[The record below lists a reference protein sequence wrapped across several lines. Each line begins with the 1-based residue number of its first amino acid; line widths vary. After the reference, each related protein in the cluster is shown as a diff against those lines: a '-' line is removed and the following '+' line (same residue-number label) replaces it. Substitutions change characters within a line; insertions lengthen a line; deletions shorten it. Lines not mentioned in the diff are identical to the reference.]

1 MKKAVKI
8 IIALVVV
15 AAIAVGIYFLVKPN
29 DKDSKPTKYSI
40 TYLLD
45 GGVNS
50 PDNPIEYDGV
60 TAITLNPAVK
70 DGYDFAGWYDAADNF
85 VVKIPAGYGKNVRLT
100 AKWAKQSK
108 LSYILETGVKNDNP
122 TTYSSVSKFTLKAP
136 VKEGTT
142 FSCWVDQYGRVIK
155 QFPLNMKE
163 LGALTLTPYWA
174 SEGLVVENGVVKHV
188 SSNQNYSGEVLAFPE
203 NTTAI
208 EAFTFSDNE
217 NIKKIIIPSGVK
229 NIEIATFQGCSNLLE
244 VIIPNTVTSIGNNA
258 FYNCEKLKKVIIPD
272 SVTTFDKTAFSC
284 FNFAALDLSLYFEN
298 VNKISTLEE
307 NEDYFAEKNIK
318 ILSYSKDKPLVTGN
332 FWHYDITLNPEEIGY
347 MDSLKEWRELNY
359 ISNGS
364 ILPSSNPLRR
374 EDSPSLL
381 SDPVKSGYVFAGWW
395 DGKGSFITD
404 ITKSPY
410 NCLALE
416 ALFESKGLKFEDL
429 TSYYK
434 LTISSEFNDSTL
446 VIPKM
451 DKDVYIGAGCF
462 SSNKTLKRVF
472 TMDSVTN
479 IKASAFLDCSN
490 LEEVYLSWKVNS
502 ETTKECQ
509 MTSISPNTFKDCVNL
524 KKIKLPKNIKTI
536 GQFAFANTGL
546 KTIHIPENVTT
557 ISRNP
562 FMMCKNLTSFTS
574 DSTKY
579 KAVEDGKILFEIST
593 NSNGATTNK
602 IISSVLTNSAS
613 IIANMDLNKYA
624 TSDKVE
630 ISKFAFAGADLV
642 TLDLSDLSKKI
653 DVSPYAFANCDY
665 LKNVFISKNMMGYS
679 YFSFASEE
687 DKDTKPINYFMTQ
700 TIDTY
705 PSTLSINEYSKMFYY
720 SVSLPNKEGNWWC
733 WNNEDKTETKVWKNV
748 IVKINGDYDKTS
760 VSDFEYTSFPIS
772 LPTPKGTGT
781 NDFMCWYDQNYKTL
795 NNVIR
800 SEQKYCSFVINGYMS
815 SSGMKF
821 EIENG
826 EAILTSFADCSDS
839 FAIIPSTY
847 NGYKVTKIGFELEA
861 ADNNVIKKLYIPN
874 TINSLSSLVFYHLKN
889 LETIIF
895 ADGIKTLNGYRD
907 SFGSFYGDIIFPSSL
922 TTISDDIFTKA
933 NSKSIYLGVDYDT
946 ALKRYSSVTF
956 PETTTFNFLVD
967 SEDNIKKSG
976 YYYTLGK
983 KDTLYYP
990 TTEDLF
996 IPKINEINKIIYN
1009 LNPNPKDTVTNNSSN
1024 PTQVSSTSVDLGAPT
1039 SANRYEF
1046 YTWLYENEKITSIE
1060 PTMPRCVV
1068 LDALWETAGLTFA
1081 VITGKAV
1088 ITGYDHALTYGDNLV
1103 LPSKKTISG
1112 KLYDLNTIDAYAFK
1126 NSKFKKVYLMYS
1138 SSITLGE
1145 SCFKGSRNLEK
1156 IYNYSQ
1162 ITSIPDYAFE
1172 NCVNFAMDE
1181 FVQNIKY
1188 FGKDSFKNTGLQH
1201 IVLKQDAT
1209 FAVDKN
1215 GNHYNPFSYC
1225 KNLIS
1230 LEFYTKLST
1239 LTAGKYYAANDTL
1252 FYCLS
1257 SNALKIITATPNT
1270 KIKDFVAAVSTTF
1283 GETNYTISIAN
1294 NAFAGINFANQTI
1307 SLTSN
1312 VYTIESNAFADT
1324 NADIIKFESGCK
1336 IQDIGVNAFKTSSPI
1351 KICVDSLSQIEDAG
1365 DQSGWNPN
1373 NKPIY
1378 QYSVERPTNGGYY
1391 WHYADSTKTKIL
1403 FW

>member
-70 DGYDFAGWYDAADNF
+70 DGYDFAGWYDAADNL

-100 AKWAKQSK
+100 AKWAKQNK
-108 LSYILETGVKNDNP
+108 LSYILEAGVKNDNP
-122 TTYSSVSKFTLKAP
+122 TTYSNVSKFTLKAP
-136 VKEGTT
+136 VKEGAT

-174 SEGLVVENGVVKHV
+174 SEGLVSENGVVKHV

-229 NIEIATFQGCSNLLE
+229 NIELATFQGCSNLLE

-272 SVTTFDKTAFSC
+272 SVTSFEKTAFSC
-284 FNFAALDLSLYFEN
+284 FNSAALDLSLYFEN
-298 VNKISTLEE
+298 ANKISTLEE
-307 NEDYFAEKNIK
+307 NEYYFAEKNIK

-332 FWHYDITLNPEEIGY
+332 FWHYDITLTNEEIGY
-347 MDSLKEWRELNY
+347 MDSLKEWRELHY
-359 ISNGS
+359 ITNGS
-364 ILPSSNPLRR
+364 ILPSSNPLHR
-374 EDSPSLL
+374 DDTSSLL
-381 SDPVKSGYVFAGWW
+381 SAPVKSGYVFAGWW

-416 ALFESKGLKFEDL
+416 ALFESKGLKLDVYDSNIKI
-429 TSYYK
+429 TGAG
-434 LTISSEFNDSTL
+434 TFNDSTL

-451 DKDVYIGAGCF
+451 NKDVYIGANCF
-462 SSNKTLKRVF
+462 SSNKNLRRVF
-472 TMDSVTN
+472 TMDSVTR
-479 IKASAFLDCSN
+479 IDELAFSDCSN
-490 LEEVYLSWKVNS
+490 LEEIYLSWKEDNS
-502 ETTKECQ
+502 IKKE
-509 MTSISPNTFKDCVNL
+509 SP
-524 KKIKLPKNIKTI
+524 IKTI
-536 GQFAFANTGL
+536 DEEAFKNCTKIEKLILPDTLKEIGFFAFDNTGL
-546 KTIHIPENVTT
+546 KTINIPKNVNS
-557 ISRNP
+557 IVYNP
-562 FMMCKNLTSFTS
+562 FINCKNLTSFTS
-574 DSTKY
+574 DNSRFL
-579 KAVEDGKILFEIST
+579 AVENGKVLFENYTDSKGVICNYIRSV
-593 NSNGATTNK
+593 
-602 IISSVLTNSAS
+602 VLTNTAS
-613 IIANMDLNKYA
+613 ILAKM
-624 TSDKVE
+624 
-630 ISKFAFAGADLV
+630 
-642 TLDLSDLSKKI
+642 DLSKYVTAEKVTMYSYAFSGS
-653 DVSPYAFANCDY
+653 DLTKADLSRFNKKVEVWAYAFADCENLKSVILGDNVIAY
-665 LKNVFISKNMMGYS
+665 LSSFTSK
-679 YFSFASEE
+679 E
-687 DKDTKPINYFMTQ
+687 DIDTKPINYFMTQ

-826 EAILTSFADCSDS
+826 EATLTNFDNCSDS

-895 ADGIKTLNGYRD
+895 ADGIKTLNGYYD

-922 TTISDDIFTKA
+922 TTISDNIFTKA
-933 NSKSIYLGVDYDT
+933 NAKSIYFGVDYDT

-956 PETTTFNFLVD
+956 PETITFNFLVD

-983 KDTLYYP
+983 KDNLYYL

-1024 PTQVSSTSVDLGAPT
+1024 PTQVSSTSVDLGAPI

-1112 KLYDLNTIDAYAFK
+1112 KLYDLNTIDAYAFE
-1126 NSKFKKVYLMYS
+1126 NSKFKKVYLMNS

-1162 ITSIPDYAFE
+1162 ITSVPDYAFE

-1188 FGKDSFKNTGLQH
+1188 FGKDSFKNTGLKH
-1201 IVLKQDAT
+1201 IVLKQDAA

-1225 KNLIS
+1225 KNLTN

-1239 LTAGKYYAANDTL
+1239 LTVGKYYAANDTL

-1283 GETNYTISIAN
+1283 GEANYTISIAN

-1312 VYTIESNAFADT
+1312 VYTIEANAFADT

-1336 IQDIGVNAFKTSSPI
+1336 IQNIGENAFKTSSPI
-1351 KICVDSLSQIEDAG
+1351 KICVDSLSQIEAAG